1 MKATTSEASAIGRTS
16 FVPPRQLGAADAH
29 VGARVALA
37 ARRGELLGRV
47 DGGDVLGAQ
56 PGHEL
61 VREPALAHVER
72 AHSAS
77 TPAASESSTASRG
90 T

>member
-1 MKATTSEASAIGRTS
+1 MVELV
-16 FVPPRQLGAADAH
+16 VPLRQLGAADAH

-37 ARRGELLGRV
+37 ACRGELLGRV

-56 PGHEL
+56 PGHQL
-61 VREPALAHVER
+61 VREPARTAAHVDAR
-72 AHSAS
+72 MPAS